1 MAWRGRLGADGHG
14 VVGLGEA
21 WRGRHGERREVA
33 MRRTMRTTISVPMQ
47 LRERMDS
54 VGRELNWSAIAAE
67 AFEAALRRRE
77 EDHQINK
84 RGNSWLYQEI
94 VNPR

>member
-1 MAWRGRLGADGHG
+1 MGNTAR
-14 VVGLGEA
+14 V
-21 WRGRHGERREVA
+21 
-33 MRRTMRTTISVPMQ
+33 TISIPKR
-47 LRERMDS
+47 LRERMDA

-77 EDHQINK
+77 ENNHVDKHEN
-84 RGNSWLYQEI
+84 GWLYQEI